1 MCERHR
7 DVPREGRRAELW
19 HQILDASGRVA
30 HFPSRVLPVPE
41 DLTPEEQQE
50 LENIRRRKQELL
62 EDIQVTQAWN
72 IEKKLQHVQ
81 NKDVCKCGSFK
92 KKKSALNPLT
102 AGNAHH
108 FMSNNE

>member
-7 DVPREGRRAELW
+7 DVPREGRCAELW

-62 EDIQVTQAWN
+62 EDIQVTQA
-72 IEKKLQHVQ
+72 
-81 NKDVCKCGSFK
+81 
-92 KKKSALNPLT
+92 
-102 AGNAHH
+102 
-108 FMSNNE
+108 